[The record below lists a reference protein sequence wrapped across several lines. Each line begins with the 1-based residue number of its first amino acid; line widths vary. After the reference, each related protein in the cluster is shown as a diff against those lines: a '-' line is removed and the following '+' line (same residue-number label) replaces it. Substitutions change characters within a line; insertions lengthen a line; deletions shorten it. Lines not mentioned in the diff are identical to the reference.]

1 MDFLEFLS
9 YIFGW
14 IYTTC
19 WSLSFYPQPMMNIR
33 RKTTGGSV
41 VDFPFINTF
50 GFLAYFISN
59 CAFYY
64 SPVIRHQYA
73 LRNKGLTPTVAFN
86 DIVFAGHATL
96 ISGVLLTQYFKPSLW
111 GLDNAAG
118 RQPSRTILGVFFGSF
133 VAVAAVIFI
142 VVSTPPDADPKTSWA
157 WLDVMYTVSYVKL
170 VVTVVKYA
178 PQLLHNFRTQSTK
191 GWAIGGMLLDFA
203 GGSLS
208 IAQQAIDAYLQ
219 RDWSGITGNPVK
231 FALGNVSMLYDLG
244 FMTQHYILYRGDSEE
259 KRDERESLL
268 ERGENDRR
276 RD

>member
-1 MDFLEFLS
+1 
-9 YIFGW
+9 
-14 IYTTC
+14 
-19 WSLSFYPQPMMNIR
+19 MNIR

-64 SPVIRHQYA
+64 SPVIRHQYS

-96 ISGVLLTQYFKPSLW
+96 ISCILLTQYFKPSLW
-111 GLDNAAG
+111 GLDKAAG
-118 RQPSRTILGVFFGSF
+118 RRPSRTILGVVFGSF

-259 KRDERESLL
+259 KHEERESLL